1 MRESVVGVCSKMRL
15 VMVMLP
21 ASPLLST
28 KAPVPVP
35 DALTER
41 LSAVSNPV
49 ALFVTANARPVSSGT
64 PIPRDVTNRFPNP
77 EPFVVEKM

>member
-1 MRESVVGVCSKMRL
+1 MRL
-15 VMVMLP
+15 VMLMVPL
-21 ASPLLST
+21 SPLLST

-49 ALFVTANARPVSSGT
+49 EAFVVANARPVSFGT
-64 PIPRDVTNRFPNP
+64 PIPSDVTNRFPNP